1 MGTILYWLIT
11 GQLPFEGPNPGALL
25 KRILSGEYTDVRVL
39 RPAVSDRL
47 AEIVAQSLARRRA
60 ERGLSAQHLEAV
72 EQMLASV
79 FADVDRGES
88 AAAPT
93 IDDFASRARA
103 LCAELL
109 ITIAPPATH
118 PEPQRLDELAR
129 EARALLR
136 NVAS

>member
-1 MGTILYWLIT
+1 MAGSSTAELYELFDQLCRAPDDASVLLVQILQGI
-11 GQLPFEGPNPGALL
+11 Q
-25 KRILSGEYTDVRVL
+25 R
-39 RPAVSDRL
+39 
-47 AEIVAQSLARRRA
+47 VAQAIARRRA